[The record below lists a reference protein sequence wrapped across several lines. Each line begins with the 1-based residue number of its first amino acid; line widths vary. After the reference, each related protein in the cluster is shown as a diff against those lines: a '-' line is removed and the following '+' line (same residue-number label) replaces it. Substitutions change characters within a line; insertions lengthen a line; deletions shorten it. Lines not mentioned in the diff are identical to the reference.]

1 MSDGL
6 FLAASNSLLLGATN
20 PIINAATRQTE
31 TYVARILRHWSG
43 RRDGSM
49 QLPDDKVNIVARGAA
64 KKDEFCR
71 SLLSERFAHR
81 LRGVAVAL
89 HQLAQPLLADAE
101 RLGPIANFPFLA
113 QCDAAGVLRGAVFQ
127 IVGNCRSFRS

>member
-101 RLGPIANFPFLA
+101 RLGPVTYLPLLT
-113 QCDAAGVLRGAVFQ
+113 QRDAAGGLRRALLQ
-127 IVGNCRSFRS
+127 IVAHVLSP